1 MPLRIDR
8 VESEVQV
15 LRKADDGAPDGSGA
29 ASGSGAGTETLSAAQ
44 GRAALRE
51 RLRPIV
57 LEIVDDELARI
68 KRKLGAP

>member
-8 VESEVQV
+8 VESEVEV
-15 LRKADDGAPDGSGA
+15 LRKADDGTPAQ
-29 ASGSGAGTETLSAAQ
+29 SGSSSGGSDQVLSAAQ

-51 RLRPIV
+51 KLRPIV

-68 KRKLGAP
+68 KRKVGAP